1 MNKPSGSEYQIHST
15 SHDALRRRTLRSYTN
30 DVARAAE
37 TCQAPIEAEAS
48 AAEQQASMF
57 IKRAEGSG
65 TRKG

>member
-37 TCQAPIEAEAS
+37 TCQAPIEAETS
-48 AAEQQASMF
+48 AAE
-57 IKRAEGSG
+57 
-65 TRKG
+65 